1 MTTTLT
7 HPSLGPLTLPK
18 DLAWTDEFTW
28 QQVLQTAEYSTTGAL
43 ILDSWGKQAGRP
55 ITLVGNETR
64 AWCKRDVLKT
74 LRQWASQPGTTF
86 TLSLRGET
94 RSVVFNHEAGAVD
107 AEALVDY
114 SEPTDDDFYI
124 ITIRFLEL

>member
-7 HPSLGPLTLPK
+7 HPTLGSVDLPD

-43 ILDSWGKQAGRP
+43 ILDAWGKQAGRP
-55 ITLVGNETR
+55 ITLVGAETR
-64 AWCKRDVLKT
+64 GWCQRDTLNT
-74 LRQWASQPGTTF
+74 LRTWASQPGISLTIN
-86 TLSLRGET
+86 LRGVS
-94 RSVVFNHEAGAVD
+94 RSVVFNHEAGALD

-114 SEPTDDDFYI
+114 ADPNDGDYYV